1 MARRIHLLESEVENV
16 ITEMKS
22 LGEINASIESSDG
35 DKIVRFDES
44 DRLDEEKVNSEI
56 EKNTEIAQSSKTTIF
71 HVIFQKFQKT
81 YKKLKIWKQI

>member
-16 ITEMKS
+16 IKEMKS

-56 EKNTEIAQSSKTTIF
+56 EKNTEIAQSSKTTKVFQCYFLEISK
-71 HVIFQKFQKT
+71 HV
-81 YKKLKIWKQI
+81 